1 MKKRILDY
9 VFIAVGSMIMAFA
22 IDFFLA
28 PFKISTGGISGVSV
42 VLYHLFK
49 LPLSLTTLIF
59 NALLFFFGFRTLP
72 KEAIPKSIAGI
83 LFLSLFL
90 ELFEGIVFG
99 EGDLLLGAI
108 FGGILVGVGVGLV
121 VMRDGSTGGSDFAA
135 LILNRLIP
143 HVGIATFILI
153 IDTAVILLSGIVFRN
168 FSIMLYSVISLY
180 ISTKVTDFLLIRGDF
195 AKSVTVIS
203 PETDRIAAEIMEK
216 MERGVT
222 GFYTHGFYTSRD
234 GKSIVCIVRSRE
246 VATVLSIVEKYDR
259 TAFTYI
265 TDVRKVRGEGFS
277 AS

>member
-9 VFIAVGSMIMAFA
+9 VFIALGSMIMAFA

-28 PFKISTGGISGVSV
+28 PFKISTGGISGFST
-42 VLYHLFK
+42 VLLHLFR
-49 LPLSLTTLIF
+49 LPLSITTLFF
-59 NALLFFFGFRTLP
+59 NAILFFFGYRTLP
-72 KEAIPKSIAGI
+72 KEAIPKSVAGI

-90 ELFEGIVFG
+90 ELFEGLVFM

-108 FGGILVGVGVGLV
+108 FGGVLVGIAVAFV
-121 VMRDGSTGGSDFAA
+121 VMRDGSTGGSDYAA
-135 LILNRLIP
+135 LILNRIFP
-143 HVGIATFILI
+143 HIGIATFILI

-180 ISTKVTDFLLIRGDF
+180 ISTKVTDFLLVRGDF

-203 PETDRIAAEIMEK
+203 PVSEQIASEIMEK

-222 GFYTHGFYTSRD
+222 GFYTHGFYTKRD
-234 GKSIVCIVRSRE
+234 GKSLVCIVRSRE

-265 TDVRKVRGEGFS
+265 SDVRKVRGEGF
-277 AS
+277 

>member
-9 VFIAVGSMIMAFA
+9 VFIAIGSMVLAFA

-28 PFKISTGGISGVSV
+28 PFKISTGGISGVST
-42 VLYHLFK
+42 VLLHLFK
-49 LPLSLTTLIF
+49 LPLSLTTLLF
-59 NALLFFFGFRTLP
+59 NGILFFFGFRTLP

-90 ELFEGIVFG
+90 EVFEGFVFG
-99 EGDLLLGAI
+99 EGDLLLGAV

-153 IDTAVILLSGIVFRN
+153 IDTAVILLSGIVFHN

-195 AKSVTVIS
+195 AKSITVIS
-203 PETDRIAAEIMEK
+203 PASQQIATEIMEK

-222 GFYTHGFYTSRD
+222 GFYTHGFYTKRD
-234 GKSIVCIVRSRE
+234 GKSLVCIVRSRE
-246 VATVLSIVEKYDR
+246 VATVLGIVEKYDH

-265 TDVRKVRGEGFS
+265 SDVRKVRGEGF
-277 AS
+277 

>member
-1 MKKRILDY
+1 MKKRVLDY
-9 VFIAVGSMIMAFA
+9 VFIALGSMIMAFA

-28 PFKISTGGISGVSV
+28 PFKISTGGISGFAT
-42 VLYHLFK
+42 VLLHLLHF
-49 LPLSLTTLIF
+49 PLSITTLFF
-59 NALLFFFGFRTLP
+59 NAILFFFGFRTLP

-90 ELFEGIVFG
+90 ELFEGLVFT

-108 FGGILVGVGVGLV
+108 FGGVLVGVGVAFV

-135 LILNRLIP
+135 LILNRMLP
-143 HVGIATFILI
+143 HIGIATFILI

-203 PETDRIAAEIMEK
+203 PESENIAAEIMEK

-222 GFYTHGFYTSRD
+222 GFYTHGFYTKRE
-234 GKSIVCIVRSRE
+234 GKSLVCIVRSRE
-246 VATVLSIVEKYDR
+246 VATVLGIVEKYDR

-265 TDVRKVRGEGFS
+265 TDVRKVRGEGF
-277 AS
+277 

>member
-1 MKKRILDY
+1 MKKRIFDY
-9 VFIAVGSMIMAFA
+9 VSIALGAMIMAFA

-28 PFKISTGGISGVSV
+28 PFKISTGGISGFATVF
-42 VLYHLFK
+42 LHLFR
-49 LPLSLTTLIF
+49 LPLSITTLVC

-90 ELFEGIVFG
+90 ELFEGLVFT

-121 VMRDGSTGGSDFAA
+121 VMRDGSTGGSDYAA
-135 LILNRLIP
+135 LILNRVFP
-143 HVGIATFILI
+143 HISIATFILI

-180 ISTKVTDFLLIRGDF
+180 VSTKITDFLLIRGDF

-203 PETDRIAAEIMEK
+203 SQSEGIALEIMEK

-222 GFYTHGFYTSRD
+222 GFYTHGYYTKRD
-234 GKSIVCIVRSRE
+234 GKSLVCIVRSRE
-246 VATVLSIVEKYDR
+246 VATVLGIVEKYDCD
-259 TAFTYI
+259 AFTYVS
-265 TDVRKVRGEGFS
+265 DVRKVRGEGF
-277 AS
+277 

>member
-1 MKKRILDY
+1 
-9 VFIAVGSMIMAFA
+9 MAFA

-28 PFKISTGGISGVSV
+28 PFKISTGGISGFAT
-42 VLYHLFK
+42 VLLHLLH
-49 LPLSLTTLIF
+49 LPLSVTTLVF
-59 NALLFFFGFRTLP
+59 NVILFFFGFRTLP

-90 ELFEGIVFG
+90 ELFEGLVFT

-108 FGGILVGVGVGLV
+108 FGGVLVGVGVGFV

-135 LILNRLIP
+135 LILNRILP
-143 HVGIATFILI
+143 HISIANFILI

-168 FSIMLYSVISLY
+168 FSVMLYSVISLY

-203 PETDRIAAEIMEK
+203 PESEKIAAEIMEK

-222 GFYTHGFYTSRD
+222 GFYTHGFYTKRD
-234 GKSIVCIVRSRE
+234 GKSLVCIVRSRE
-246 VATVLSIVEKYDR
+246 VSTVLGIVEQYDR
-259 TAFTYI
+259 NAFTYI
-265 TDVRKVRGEGFS
+265 SDVRKVRGEGF
-277 AS
+277 

>member
-9 VFIAVGSMIMAFA
+9 VFIAIGSMVMAFA

-28 PFKISTGGISGVSV
+28 PFKISTGGISGVST
-42 VLYHLFK
+42 VLLHLFK
-49 LPLSLTTLIF
+49 LPLSLTTLLF
-59 NALLFFFGFRTLP
+59 NGILFFFGFRTLP

-90 ELFEGIVFG
+90 EVFEDFVFG
-99 EGDLLLGAI
+99 EGDLLLGAV

-195 AKSVTVIS
+195 AKSITVIS
-203 PETDRIAAEIMEK
+203 PAAEQIALEIMEK

-222 GFYTHGFYTSRD
+222 GFYTHGFYTKRD
-234 GKSIVCIVRSRE
+234 GKSLVCIVRSRE
-246 VATVLSIVEKYDR
+246 VATVLGIVEKHDR
-259 TAFTYI
+259 AAFTYI
-265 TDVRKVRGEGFS
+265 SDVRKVRGEGF
-277 AS
+277 

>member
-9 VFIAVGSMIMAFA
+9 IFIAIGSMIMAFA
-22 IDFFLA
+22 INFFLA
-28 PFKISTGGISGVSV
+28 PFKISTGGISGVST
-42 VLYHLFK
+42 VLLHLFK
-49 LPLSLTTLIF
+49 FPLSLTTLFF
-59 NALLFFFGFRTLP
+59 NGILFFFGFRILP

-83 LFLSLFL
+83 LLLSLFL
-90 ELFEGIVFG
+90 EIFESFVFG

-203 PETDRIAAEIMEK
+203 PAAEQIATEIMEK

-222 GFYTHGFYTSRD
+222 GFYTHGFYTKCD
-234 GKSIVCIVRSRE
+234 GKSLVCIVRSRE
-246 VATVLSIVEKYDR
+246 VTTVLGIVEKHDR
-259 TAFTYI
+259 SAFTYI
-265 TDVRKVRGEGFS
+265 TDVRKVRGEGF
-277 AS
+277 

>member
-28 PFKISTGGISGVSV
+28 PFKISTGGISGFAT
-42 VLYHLFK
+42 VLLHLFH
-49 LPLSLTTLIF
+49 LPLSITTLFF
-59 NALLFFFGFRTLP
+59 NAILFFFGYRTLP
-72 KEAIPKSIAGI
+72 KEAIPKSVAGI
-83 LFLSLFL
+83 LLLSLFL
-90 ELFEGIVFG
+90 ELFEGLVFT

-108 FGGILVGVGVGLV
+108 FGGVLVGVGVGFV
-121 VMRDGSTGGSDFAA
+121 VMRDGSTGGSDYAA
-135 LILNRLIP
+135 LILNRIFP
-143 HVGIATFILI
+143 HISIATFILI

-203 PETDRIAAEIMEK
+203 PESEKIAAEIMEK

-222 GFYTHGFYTSRD
+222 GFYTHGFYTKRE
-234 GKSIVCIVRSRE
+234 GKSLVCVVRSRE
-246 VATVLSIVEKYDR
+246 VATVLSIVEQFDK
-259 TAFTYI
+259 TAFTYVS
-265 TDVRKVRGEGFS
+265 DVRKVRGEGF
-277 AS
+277 

>member
-9 VFIAVGSMIMAFA
+9 LLIALGSMIMAFA

-42 VLYHLFK
+42 VLLHLFK
-49 LPLSLTTLIF
+49 LPMSLTTLFF
-59 NALLFFFGFRTLP
+59 NLLLFFFGFRTLP
-72 KEAIPKSIAGI
+72 REAIPKSIAGI

-99 EGDLLLGAI
+99 EGDLLLGAV
-108 FGGILVGVGVGLV
+108 FGGILVGVGVGFV

-135 LILNRLIP
+135 LILNRLFP
-143 HVGIATFILI
+143 HIGVATFILI

-168 FSIMLYSVISLY
+168 FSVMLYSVISLY

-203 PETDRIAAEIMEK
+203 PENEKIAAEIMEK

-222 GFYTHGFYTSRD
+222 GFYTHGFYTRRD
-234 GKSIVCIVRSRE
+234 GRSLVCIVRARE
-246 VATVLSIVEKYDR
+246 VSTVLGIVEKHDPA
-259 TAFTYI
+259 AFTYI
-265 TDVRKVRGEGFS
+265 TDVRKVHGEGFS

>member
-9 VFIAVGSMIMAFA
+9 LLIAAGSMIMAFA

-42 VLYHLFK
+42 VLLHLFK
-49 LPLSLTTLIF
+49 LPLSLTTLFF
-59 NALLFFFGFRTLP
+59 NALLFFFGYRTLP
-72 KEAIPKSIAGI
+72 REAIPKSIAGI

-90 ELFEGIVFG
+90 ELFEGLVFG

-108 FGGILVGVGVGLV
+108 FGGVLVGVGVSLV
-121 VMRDGSTGGSDFAA
+121 VMRDGSTGGSDYAA
-135 LILNRLIP
+135 LILNRIFP
-143 HVGIATFILI
+143 HISIATFILI
-153 IDTAVILLSGIVFRN
+153 IDTGVILLSGIVFHN

-203 PETDRIAAEIMEK
+203 PESELIATEIMEK

-222 GFYTHGFYTSRD
+222 GFYTHGFFTRRD
-234 GKSIVCIVRSRE
+234 GKSLVCIIRSRE
-246 VATVLSIVEKYDR
+246 VSTVLSIVEKYDR
-259 TAFTYI
+259 NAFTYI
-265 TDVRKVRGEGFS
+265 SDVRKVRGEGF
-277 AS
+277 

>member
-9 VFIAVGSMIMAFA
+9 VFIALGSMIMAFA
-22 IDFFLA
+22 IDFFLV
-28 PFKISTGGISGVSV
+28 PFKISTGGISGFAT
-42 VLYHLFK
+42 VLLHLFH
-49 LPLSLTTLIF
+49 LPLSITTLVF
-59 NALLFFFGFRTLP
+59 NTILFFFGFRTLP

-90 ELFEGIVFG
+90 ELFEGLVFA

-108 FGGILVGVGVGLV
+108 FGGVLVGVGVGFV
-121 VMRDGSTGGSDFAA
+121 VMRDGSTGGSDYAA
-135 LILNRLIP
+135 LILNRNIP
-143 HVGIATFILI
+143 HISIATFILI

-203 PETDRIAAEIMEK
+203 PESEKIALEIMEK

-222 GFYTHGFYTSRD
+222 GFYTHGFYTKCD
-234 GKSIVCIVRSRE
+234 GKSLVCIVRIRE
-246 VATVLSIVEKYDR
+246 VSTVLGIVEKYDKA
-259 TAFTYI
+259 AFTYI
-265 TDVRKVRGEGFS
+265 TDVRKVRGEGF
-277 AS
+277 